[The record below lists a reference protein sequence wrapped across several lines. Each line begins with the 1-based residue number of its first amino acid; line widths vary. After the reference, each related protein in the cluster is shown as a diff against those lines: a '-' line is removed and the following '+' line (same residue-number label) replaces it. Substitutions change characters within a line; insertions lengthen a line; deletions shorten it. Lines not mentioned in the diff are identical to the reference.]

1 MPPITNLNK
10 TYTASMRIVKDENLR
25 GTEDRAEDRAEPKRR
40 QTKNKK
46 VLSPSEIDDSILNI

>member
-1 MPPITNLNK
+1 
-10 TYTASMRIVKDENLR
+10 MRIVKDENLR
-25 GTEDRAEDRAEPKRR
+25 GTKDRASEDRAEPKRR